1 MLAFHGSPSY
11 FGKFSSRT
19 IGSARCFN
27 AVHGFYFAEELRFAS
42 NYLDIAHANEV
53 KASLFIE
60 DKTNTTSYM
69 YLCEIPNKEQLL
81 NFSLKLCEQSDEVQ
95 AIVQKIIHLA
105 GLEDKYELSMN
116 TTGKLLF
123 STLCNWQ
130 NKFCNRDDYRTA
142 SSEILMKAGLKGV
155 VFNRLHAGKNTL
167 EEIVIFN
174 ADDIKIKQC
183 FRVDRVRQG
192 NENGVQSQD
201 IVQILFKRFDEY
213 YLATAMVADA
223 ETELLYI
230 PTDENCLEILEE
242 IQTLQEIEANP
253 YVIAYTVL
261 RTPQYVVTK
270 ANFESLNY
278 SPRKQ
283 SAEAEEIMSIESFK
297 KKLEA
302 NEINNYII
310 SQKVINKGLFAE
322 YQEYLKLY
330 RDTRALQ
337 AIIFNGITDE
347 CYSREV
353 NALLLQEARKPHFY
367 VMHVKPSVTI
377 NRHAE
382 FEKWRSERRKQQE
395 ERKLSDVE
403 IEEAV
408 NHLKAQLMP
417 KLTER
422 FNTIFGSGVEQEQA
436 HTAVQ

>member
-11 FGKFSSRT
+11 FGKFSSKT
-19 IGSARCFN
+19 IGSARYFN
-27 AVHGFYFAEELRFAS
+27 PMHGFYFTEELNIAQG
-42 NYLDIAHANEV
+42 YLGIEYANEV
-53 KASLFIE
+53 KRSLFIGN
-60 DKTNTTSYM
+60 KPSNITSYM

-95 AIVQKIIHLA
+95 AIAQKIIHLA
-105 GLEDKYELSMN
+105 GFGDKYELSMN
-116 TTGKLLF
+116 ITGELLF
-123 STLCNWQ
+123 NTLCNWQ
-130 NKFCNRDDYRTA
+130 DRFCNRDDYRTA
-142 SSEILMKAGLKGV
+142 SSEILMKAGLKGI
-155 VFNRLHAGKNTL
+155 VFKPPQIKDEKLT
-167 EEIVIFN
+167 EIVIFN

-192 NENGVQSQD
+192 NENGMQSQD
-201 IVQILFKRFDEY
+201 IVQILFKRFGEY

-283 SAEAEEIMSIESFK
+283 SAETQEILST
-297 KKLEA
+297 KLVREA
-302 NEINNYII
+302 LEVRTVNGDII
-310 SQKVINKGLFAE
+310 SQKVINKVLFAE
-322 YQEYLKLY
+322 YQEYLKPY
-330 RDTRALQ
+330 RGTIGLQ
-337 AIIFNGITDE
+337 AIILNGVTDT
-347 CYSREV
+347 CHSLEV
-353 NALLLQEARKPHFY
+353 NALLLQEAEKPHFY
-367 VMHVKPSVTI
+367 VMHSKPSVTI

-382 FEKWRSERRKQQE
+382 FEKWRSERRKPQE

-408 NHLKAQLMP
+408 NHFKALLTP

-422 FNTIFGSGVEQEQA
+422 FNKIFGSEVEQ
-436 HTAVQ
+436 

>member
-19 IGSARCFN
+19 IGSARCTN
-27 AVHGFYFAEELRFAS
+27 AVHGFYFTEQINFARS
-42 NYLDIAHANEV
+42 YLDIAYANEI
-53 KASLFIE
+53 KSSLFIE

-81 NFSLKLCEQSDEVQ
+81 NFSLKLCEQSNEVQ

-105 GLEDKYELSMN
+105 DFNSQYKLSMN
-116 TTGKLLF
+116 VTGELLF
-123 STLCNWQ
+123 YALCNWQ
-130 NKFCNRDDYRTA
+130 DKFCNRDDYRTV

-155 VFNRLHAGKNTL
+155 VFNRPHTDDKIF

-183 FRVDRVRQG
+183 FRVDRVKQG
-192 NENGVQSQD
+192 NENGILKDD

-213 YLATAMVADA
+213 YLATAMVINTEA
-223 ETELLYI
+223 ELLYM
-230 PTDENCLEILEE
+230 PTDEDCPEIVNEL
-242 IQTLQEIEANP
+242 QTLQEIEANP

-283 SAEAEEIMSIESFK
+283 NTETQEIMSVENFK
-297 KKLEA
+297 EKLKSREL
-302 NEINNYII
+302 NTCII
-310 SQKVINKGLFAE
+310 SQKVINKVLFAE
-322 YQEYLKLY
+322 YQEYLKPY
-330 RDTRALQ
+330 RGTIGLQ
-337 AIIFNGITDE
+337 AIILNGVTDA
-347 CYSREV
+347 CHSLEV
-353 NALLLQEARKPHFY
+353 NALLLQEAEKPHFY

-382 FEKWRSERRKQQE
+382 FEKWRSDRRKPQE

-408 NHLKAQLMP
+408 NNFKVLLTP

-422 FNTIFGSGVEQEQA
+422 FNKIFGSEAEHEQA